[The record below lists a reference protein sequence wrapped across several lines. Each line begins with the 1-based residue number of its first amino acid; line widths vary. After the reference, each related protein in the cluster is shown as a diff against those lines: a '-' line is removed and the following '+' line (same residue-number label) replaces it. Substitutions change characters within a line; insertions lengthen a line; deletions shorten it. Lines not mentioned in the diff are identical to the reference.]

1 MTKNKQTSVFE
12 YLFDRQVQKRELV
25 AGEFMFTIAQGR
37 VPAHRHLN
45 PDGQM
50 GGWVADTAY
59 VDLLSFVHETALV
72 YDNAQVLG
80 RSVIHKNVKICGN
93 VVVENR
99 NINTQ
104 FVW

>member
-1 MTKNKQTSVFE
+1 MTNKQTSVFE
-12 YLFDRQVQKRELV
+12 YLLDRQAQKNEYIE
-25 AGEFMFTIAQGR
+25 GEFMFTIEQGR

-50 GGWVADTAY
+50 GGWVANTAY

-80 RSVIHKNVKICGN
+80 RSVILKNAKICGDRII
-93 VVVENR
+93 EDR
-99 NINTQ
+99 NIS
-104 FVW
+104 FMFGK